1 MDPARHGLAE
11 AVTSPTLHVHCHPV
25 SLAPV
30 FSLLSSLSL
39 HYYHLSPL
47 RRDSAKVIFFKV
59 QCPESLNYM

>member
-11 AVTSPTLHVHCHPV
+11 AVTSPTLHIHCHPV

-47 RRDSAKVIFFKV
+47 RRLCKGYF
-59 QCPESLNYM
+59 P